1 VFTATGGGWEYP
13 AYLMIASLA
22 QALLGDGAY
31 ALMPSSGFAAGRPR
45 PALERAAPGL
55 PS

>member
-1 VFTATGGGWEYP
+1 
-13 AYLMIASLA
+13 LIIASLA

-31 ALMPSSGFAAGRPR
+31 ALTPSSGFAAAGYRV
-45 PALERAAPGL
+45 ALARAAPGR